1 MNRQATV
8 QAEPRLAGCQARGLQ
23 STRASLDDKLYAA
36 AQFVTSPAGQAD
48 EDRLQAAFKLLRTNA
63 PVYWVD
69 IPGTDPF
76 WLITRHA
83 DVMAVERRGSPFSA
97 EPRSF
102 LAKQTVE
109 DRIRCLLDTP
119 FVMRGL
125 LQMDDPDH
133 GAYRALTQPWFTPA
147 ALTALEPWLAERATR
162 IVEQIAGRTDA
173 LDFSEEIAVPFS
185 IGGIMHLMGLPEADE
200 GIILKLSRGLVGPD
214 DPDRRLA
221 HHPADALVRA

>member
-8 QAEPRLAGCQARGLQ
+8 QAEPRSAGCQAHGVQ
-23 STRASLDDKLYAA
+23 STRAGLDDKLYAA
-36 AQFVTSPAGQAD
+36 AQFATSPGGQAD
-48 EDRLQAAFKLLRTNA
+48 EDRLQAAFRLLREKA

-69 IPGTDPF
+69 VPGIAPF
-76 WLITRHA
+76 WLISRHA

-102 LAKQTVE
+102 LARQTVE

-147 ALTALEPWLAERATR
+147 ALTALEPWLADRAIR
-162 IVEQIAGRTDA
+162 IVEQIAGRTDV
-173 LDFSEEIAVPFS
+173 LDFSEDVAVPFS
-185 IGGIMHLMGLPEADE
+185 IGGIMHLMGLPKTDE
-200 GIILKLSRGLVGPD
+200 GIILKLSPW
-214 DPDRRLA
+214 PRRA
-221 HHPADALVRA
+221 G